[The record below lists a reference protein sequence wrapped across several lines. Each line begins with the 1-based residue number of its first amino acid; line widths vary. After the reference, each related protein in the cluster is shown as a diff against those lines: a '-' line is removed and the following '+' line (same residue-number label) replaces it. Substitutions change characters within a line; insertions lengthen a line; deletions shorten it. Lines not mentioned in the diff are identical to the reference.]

1 MNPDSDARYLKRKVR
16 GGNIDV
22 HPTEKA
28 LVVNYELEA
37 TILSEEGN
45 PMLEDKKECQKLI
58 RVKNLDENTDIPK
71 LAKEIVERCRLIHP
85 SKLPEVE
92 HLLHYLANRKTEYVA
107 QAKTKLSEKPSD
119 PGAFEST
126 EIDEQ
131 ANIVDVEDYMEL
143 LYEDIPE
150 KVHASA
156 LILQLARNPDNL
168 EELFNNETLIGALAR
183 VLKEDWKSSYDLSIN
198 IIYVFFC
205 FSSFSNFHPVI
216 AHFRIGAQVMTVL
229 EHELQKYEMW
239 KEELARKRQAAAGSG
254 KDGKRDLEKAT
265 RKFKTLVKKQEQL
278 FRVSFYM
285 LLNISEEL
293 SVEVKMKAKGIVPM
307 LCRTLD
313 RDNYELQILIV
324 SFIKKLSIFKEN
336 IDELLKVNVMERLHH
351 VLKQFKT
358 CDDLLNITLRLILN
372 LTFDRRMR
380 AQLVKIGMLQTLM
393 QYMMHEN
400 HKNIVLCILYH
411 VSHDDE
417 HKAKFFHTDCVSLLV
432 KLITESR
439 EELIDIEVMSLAV
452 NLACDPTLAEV
463 LAGKDGKGI
472 RIFMKRAFRFKD
484 SVLMKMLRN
493 ISEHESEKLKMLFVN
508 YISDLGRVIVDPGDY
523 GDDFALE
530 CLGILAN
537 LNIPDLD
544 FRLIIEEYDLVE
556 WIRKQLQ
563 PGAQTPDDVVLQV
576 IILVGTICN
585 DDSCARLLA
594 EAQVVQTLIELLNA
608 KQEDDEV
615 VCQIVFVFYQLIF
628 HETTRNILIKETQ
641 APAYLIDLMHDKNVA
656 IRQVCDLTLDIISEF
671 DPDWGRRIQL
681 EKFKWHNSQWLDMM
695 EGGQPAAG
703 PGLGGVDDF
712 DPRGYDGDEALNH
725 PELFYGD
732 DLARVTGAA
741 TPDMIYPGDEGPPRP
756 YDRPPNGMGFSPMD
770 ATSLADQAMMGGL
783 MAYDEFDRPIS
794 ADLLDQYQN
803 INVTADDY
811 R

>member
-1 MNPDSDARYLKRKVR
+1 
-16 GGNIDV
+16 
-22 HPTEKA
+22 
-28 LVVNYELEA
+28 
-37 TILSEEGN
+37 
-45 PMLEDKKECQKLI
+45 MLEDKKECQKL
-58 RVKNLDENTDIPK
+58 
-71 LAKEIVERCRLIHP
+71 
-85 SKLPEVE
+85 KLPEVE

-393 QYMMHEN
+393 QYMIDKQRLRRTSMLDQEMRRLFALVKHGWTARGIKELPTYARTRDELVIENVHEN

>member
-1 MNPDSDARYLKRKVR
+1 
-16 GGNIDV
+16 
-22 HPTEKA
+22 
-28 LVVNYELEA
+28 
-37 TILSEEGN
+37 
-45 PMLEDKKECQKLI
+45 
-58 RVKNLDENTDIPK
+58 
-71 LAKEIVERCRLIHP
+71 
-85 SKLPEVE
+85 
-92 HLLHYLANRKTEYVA
+92 
-107 QAKTKLSEKPSD
+107 
-119 PGAFEST
+119 
-126 EIDEQ
+126 
-131 ANIVDVEDYMEL
+131 
-143 LYEDIPE
+143 
-150 KVHASA
+150 
-156 LILQLARNPDNL
+156 
-168 EELFNNETLIGALAR
+168 
-183 VLKEDWKSSYDLSIN
+183 
-198 IIYVFFC
+198 
-205 FSSFSNFHPVI
+205 
-216 AHFRIGAQVMTVL
+216 
-229 EHELQKYEMW
+229 
-239 KEELARKRQAAAGSG
+239 
-254 KDGKRDLEKAT
+254 
-265 RKFKTLVKKQEQL
+265 
-278 FRVSFYM
+278 
-285 LLNISEEL
+285 
-293 SVEVKMKAKGIVPM
+293 
-307 LCRTLD
+307 
-313 RDNYELQILIV
+313 
-324 SFIKKLSIFKEN
+324 LSIFKEN

-493 ISEHESEKLKMLFVN
+493 ISEHESEKLKMMFVN

-671 DPDWGRRIQL
+671 DPDW
-681 EKFKWHNSQWLDMM
+681 
-695 EGGQPAAG
+695 AG
-703 PGLGGVDDF
+703 ASSWRSSSGTTRSGW
-712 DPRGYDGDEALNH
+712 
-725 PELFYGD
+725 
-732 DLARVTGAA
+732 T
-741 TPDMIYPGDEGPPRP
+741 
-756 YDRPPNGMGFSPMD
+756 
-770 ATSLADQAMMGGL
+770 
-783 MAYDEFDRPIS
+783 
-794 ADLLDQYQN
+794 
-803 INVTADDY
+803 
-811 R
+811 